1 MHDCSGRGDAGVG
14 GISVQLLEEAVIAH
28 SAGSGGS
35 VGLAVGDAGDTG
47 VWRSSGHRLAGA
59 AGGADSF
66 SAEGSAISDGGD
78 TDVRGSHV
86 IGFAGTAGGADSFNS
101 VNVTVCDVGDTS
113 AGGGSSW
120 LVESSLAG
128 CAHGVAASCASGT
141 VGTARHAR
149 CGRVALG

>member
-1 MHDCSGRGDAGVG
+1 M
-14 GISVQLLEEAVIAH
+14 
-28 SAGSGGS
+28 
-35 VGLAVGDAGDTG
+35 GLAVGDAGDTG

-86 IGFAGTAGGADSFNS
+86 VDFGRGAGGADSFGS
-101 VNVTVCDVGDTS
+101 VSFTVCDVGDTS

-120 LVESSLAG
+120 LVESLLAG
-128 CAHGVAASCASGT
+128 CAHVVACHCASGT

-149 CGRVALG
+149 CGSVALG